1 MDIEGKNRITGR
13 FAPSPSGRMHVGN
26 LLSACWR
33 GFRGARRGAAWSC
46 AWRTSTRTVPPGRW
60 RTNWRTTCAFWGS
73 TGTRAARR
81 GDRTGR
87 ITRAADGA
95 LCGSARAI
103 GKKGVALPLFLHARP
118 APCRGSA
125 AQFGRGTIYSG
136 RCRGLTTEQIEAQA
150 RLRAPAVRL
159 RLPDETVR
167 FVDGH
172 YGPVEQNLAR
182 ECGDIILRRSDG
194 VFAYQLAVVL
204 DDIAMG
210 VTQVV
215 RGRDLLSSTPRQMYL
230 YRLFGASPPQY
241 IHVPLLLARMGGG
254 FPSGSTTWTWALCGR
269 TGFPA
274 RRSWAGWPIL
284 RASPPSASRPPARP
298 APPVF
303 LGKGAEGKPGAP
315 GGPVPGRPIGLG
327 PVCRPG
333 GPRSAVEPRGWPRS
347 CKKIPLEKGW
357 VWMEIRQLRETEMEE
372 ALQLVWRYS
381 ARLKRRSTPRRAW
394 RNSGRSFKTGRRW
407 PGNSSLALGRAPAY
421 RRAGHERA
429 AHQPVLCAPGVAPAR
444 RGKGAAARD
453 GIRRRLSGD
462 DGAFLPYAVEV
473 YRRFGFVP
481 LGGEREENGIRYTPM
496 VCRHWT
502 F

>member
-33 GFRGARRGAAWSC
+33 GFRARGGGPHGPAHGGPRPGPHLAGAGGPIGGRPALFGVRLGRGRLGGGTERAVLPERR
-46 AWRTSTRTVPPGRW
+46 
-60 RTNWRTTCAFWGS
+60 
-73 TGTRAARR
+73 TGLYAEALAQLEKQGLLYPCFCTRAQ
-81 GDRTGR
+81 
-87 ITRAADGA
+87 
-95 LCGSARAI
+95 
-103 GKKGVALPLFLHARP
+103 LHAAE
-118 APCRGSA
+118 APHNSDGE
-125 AQFGRGTIYSG
+125 TIYSG

-204 DDIAMG
+204 DDAAMG

-333 GPRSAVEPRGWPRS
+333 
-347 CKKIPLEKGW
+347 
-357 VWMEIRQLRETEMEE
+357 
-372 ALQLVWRYS
+372 
-381 ARLKRRSTPRRAW
+381 
-394 RNSGRSFKTGRRW
+394 
-407 PGNSSLALGRAPAY
+407 
-421 RRAGHERA
+421 RA
-429 AHQPVLCAPGVAPAR
+429 AE
-444 RGKGAAARD
+444 RG
-453 GIRRRLSGD
+453 
-462 DGAFLPYAVEV
+462 
-473 YRRFGFVP
+473 
-481 LGGEREENGIRYTPM
+481 
-496 VCRHWT
+496 
-502 F
+502 